1 MKNSYSKMWINLIF
15 PSYYSNMEKE
25 VIKKLKEDLG
35 SKEKE
40 IQRLLER
47 VSPEERKYAQLQNR
61 HLEDMQR

>member
-1 MKNSYSKMWINLIF
+1 MWINLIF

-25 VIKKLKEDLG
+25 VIKKLKEDIG

-47 VSPEERKYAQLQNR
+47 VSTEERQYAQLQNR